1 MRAKYCLP
9 AGAGAGGAGGAGT
22 NGAGCSGAVVP
33 QGSFTCGCKAYE
45 KRQIMAITF
54 DQHAQCALYSFVFIN
69 HSLYFITWRVTAS
82 KKALVSMSS
91 CPLLDEARKILFS
104 DKRE

>member
-9 AGAGAGGAGGAGT
+9 AGAGAAGT

-69 HSLYFITWRVTAS
+69 HSLYFITWRVTAA
-82 KKALVSMSS
+82 KKALVSMLA
-91 CPLLDEARKILFS
+91 PRKILFS